1 MARLFVFG
9 IGGTGSRVIKSL
21 TMLLSAGIKPGKFD
35 EVIPIIIDPHKDL
48 QELNDCKRLI
58 RLYSQINEQ
67 TYGEN
72 SKISE
77 GFFRTKVTTLKSA
90 STDKSLKDDIDFD
103 EKSNESFGDFINKGR
118 IKRIS
123 PTTLDLLSLLYSEK
137 NFSQPLKVGFKGN
150 PHMGSLVLNSLFGGR
165 AFSTFKSVF
174 GKEDRIFIISSVF
187 GGTGAAGFPLLL
199 KNFRQSDNPDIRD
212 CQIGALSVLPYFKLK
227 EAKETSDI
235 DSNDF
240 MTKTKSALTY
250 YNNPDFTEQY
260 NSLYYIAD
268 PDGQTEGY
276 ENNEEKQPNKAHLV
290 ELLGAISIIH
300 FAENNNQREG
310 DVKEYCL
317 GGNVQGINFR
327 NIGNTTRDLVK
338 SKLTSLHLFSKIHT
352 DIKENYKSISFCKAN
367 NFSANFFQNEFF
379 TDEEYG
385 LETFFN
391 EFYNKW
397 ISELESNQRSFIPF
411 NLKVNK
417 SFNHLVI
424 GNESDNNF
432 WDGYFTRPID
442 KSDLLN
448 RISKTTV
455 NKEVRLLKDSFKNCQ
470 YLTMC
475 WQGSTK
481 FVQTN
486 FNAQENGKL

>member
-1 MARLFVFG
+1 
-9 IGGTGSRVIKSL
+9 
-21 TMLLSAGIKPGKFD
+21 
-35 EVIPIIIDPHKDL
+35 
-48 QELNDCKRLI
+48 
-58 RLYSQINEQ
+58 
-67 TYGEN
+67 
-72 SKISE
+72 
-77 GFFRTKVTTLKSA
+77 
-90 STDKSLKDDIDFD
+90 
-103 EKSNESFGDFINKGR
+103 
-118 IKRIS
+118 
-123 PTTLDLLSLLYSEK
+123 
-137 NFSQPLKVGFKGN
+137 
-150 PHMGSLVLNSLFGGR
+150 
-165 AFSTFKSVF
+165 
-174 GKEDRIFIISSVF
+174 
-187 GGTGAAGFPLLL
+187 
-199 KNFRQSDNPDIRD
+199 
-212 CQIGALSVLPYFKLK
+212 LSVLPYFKLK

-250 YNNPDFTEQY
+250 YNNPDFTKQY

-327 NIGNTTRDLVK
+327 NIGNTTRDLIK

-379 TDEEYG
+379 TDEENG

-397 ISELESNQRSFIPF
+397 ISDLESNQRSFIPF